1 VTLKRKGFTLI
12 ELVVS
17 MALLFIFIY
26 MGFSAFSFVNNISKA
41 NQNREAVIENVTTVL
56 DQLTKELRQT
66 LTSNDGSGQ
75 FGVSIPAYSS
85 SSSTVRDITNIVD
98 PDPPL
103 SSNQYYTFS
112 NTPILRF
119 YTLDDLGVKHRISYT
134 LGVPTDGLGYI
145 PPHYKG
151 IPRQYWP
158 DSRYEPCE
166 ILYSNET
173 SSDNGT
179 TWNGIQNQPITD
191 QVITNFT
198 IIRPSWSSHVI
209 QIVIEAMVKDTSGR
223 ATKIIR
229 VAQVTLRQ

>member
-1 VTLKRKGFTLI
+1 MKRKGFTLI

>member
-223 ATKIIR
+223 ATRIIR

>member
-85 SSSTVRDITNIVD
+85 SSNTVRDITNIVD

-119 YTLDDLGVKHRISYT
+119 YTLDDLGVKHRISYS
-134 LGVPTDGLGYI
+134 LGVPSDANGN
-145 PPHYKG
+145 YKG

-179 TWNGIQNQPITD
+179 TWTGVQNQPITD

-223 ATKIIR
+223 ATRIIR